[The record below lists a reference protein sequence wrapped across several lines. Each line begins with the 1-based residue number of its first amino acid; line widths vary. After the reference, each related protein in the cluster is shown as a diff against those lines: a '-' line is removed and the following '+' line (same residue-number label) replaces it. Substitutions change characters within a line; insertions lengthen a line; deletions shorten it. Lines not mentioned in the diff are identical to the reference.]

1 MKLEPITRIIADYYH
16 KKLLMPELP
25 EVETTLRGI
34 QPFIE
39 KQTIQ
44 KVTIRRPC
52 LRWPIPKA
60 HLQQLI
66 GYRINQLKRRGKY
79 LLLYTDLGTVI
90 LHLGMSGRLQVLNKS
105 VKATKHDHID
115 IVFNNDCLLRFTDPR
130 RFGALLWTDDDPQCH
145 PLLKNLGIEPLTRHF
160 NAQYLQ
166 TQLKNKKIAIKS
178 ALMDQHIVVGV
189 GNIYISEALFM
200 AGIHPTIPA
209 QNVSPL
215 QLKQLVT
222 AIKNILRRAIK
233 KGGSSIKDFLN
244 SLGKP
249 GYFSQELQVYGRAEL
264 PCLRCQSILQLITIA
279 QRSTVYCSH
288 CQAMPE

>member
-1 MKLEPITRIIADYYH
+1 
-16 KKLLMPELP
+16 MPELP

-44 KVTIRRPC
+44 QVIIRRPN

-60 HLQQLI
+60 NLQQLI
-66 GYRINQLKRRGKY
+66 GYRINQLQRRGKY
-79 LLLYTDLGTVI
+79 LLLCTDLGTII
-90 LHLGMSGRLQVLNKS
+90 LHLGMSGRLQVLNKP
-105 VKATKHDHID
+105 VKAEKHDHVD
-115 IVFNNDCLLRFTDPR
+115 IIFNNDCLLRFTDPR
-130 RFGALLWTDDDPQCH
+130 RFGALLWTDESPQCH
-145 PLLKNLGIEPLTRHF
+145 PLLKKLGVEPLTRHF
-160 NAQYLQ
+160 NYSYLQ
-166 TQLKNKKIAIKS
+166 TQLNNKKIAIKA

-189 GNIYISEALFM
+189 GNIYITEALFM

-209 QNVSPL
+209 KNVSPM
-215 QLKQLVT
+215 QLKQLVV
-222 AIKNILRRAIK
+222 AIKSILRRAIK

-249 GYFSQELQVYGRAEL
+249 GYFSQELQVYGRADL
-264 PCLRCQSILQLITIA
+264 PCLRCQSTLQLITIA

-288 CQAMPE
+288 CQPTTC